1 MVNDDTKYW
10 IALKWLKGVGNLSF
24 KSLLETFES
33 PRKVFE
39 ADRHSLIAV
48 PGIDL
53 QTAKYIQ
60 NFNQWDK
67 IKKELDTA
75 NRLGVSVITCHDSL
89 YPQPLLKI
97 YDFPPYLYMKGC
109 LQADEINVAVVGSR
123 AASTYGKFSTE
134 RLCRELSLRGITVV
148 SGLARGID
156 SAAHRGALSGKGRT
170 IAVLGTGLDIIY
182 PAENKK
188 LFEAIAENGAVIS
201 EFPFHTPP
209 NAYNFPTRNRIISG
223 ISLGVVV
230 IEASDKSG
238 SLITARLALEQGR
251 EVFAVPGNID
261 SAKSRGTHKLIK
273 EGAKLIESVDD
284 ILEDILPQ
292 VNRHST
298 VINPSLEGKRIFA
311 ESGQNKTNI
320 QVNDEEQSIL
330 RLLSSEPV
338 SVDDIIKSSGN
349 KSHNVLNIL
358 LTLELKGFIRQLP
371 GKKFIIEE

>member
-1 MVNDDTKYW
+1 MVDDDIKYW

-24 KSLLETFES
+24 KSLLDTFGS

-39 ADRHSLIAV
+39 ANPHSLATV

-53 QTAKYIQ
+53 QTAKYIH

-75 NRLGVSVITCHDSL
+75 QKLGVSIITCHDSL

-97 YDFPPYLYMKGC
+97 YDSPPYFYIKGC
-109 LQADEINVAVVGSR
+109 FQADEINVAVVGSR
-123 AASTYGKFSTE
+123 VASTYGKFSTE
-134 RLCRELSLRGITVV
+134 RLCRELALKGITIV

-156 SAAHRGALSGKGRT
+156 SSAHRGALSGKGRT
-170 IAVLGTGLDIIY
+170 IAVMGTGLDVIY

-188 LFEAIAENGAVIS
+188 LFEAILENGAVIS

-230 IEASDKSG
+230 IEAGDKSG

-261 SAKSRGTHKLIK
+261 SSRSKGTHKLIK
-273 EGAKLIESVDD
+273 EGAKLVESADD

-292 VNRHST
+292 IDRHKITYPASSSNRICT
-298 VINPSLEGKRIFA
+298 KAEKKKNDVIM
-311 ESGQNKTNI
+311 T
-320 QVNDEEQSIL
+320 DEEKSIL

-338 SVDDIIKSSGN
+338 SVDAIIQSSGN
-349 KSHNVLNIL
+349 NSHKTLNIL

-371 GKKFIIEE
+371 GKNFVIEE